1 MFHLGQSYTRFPLA
15 KESNFY
21 LTCVDGKVNLAK
33 QVELKHLLLVILVSQ
48 PLLTHSDKS
57 VELKQLLLVILV
69 SQLCSLIQKSQWSLH
84 VASTRWR
91 APKASA
97 SYIPQ
102 KDSV

>member
-69 SQLCSLIQKSQWSLH
+69 SQPLLTHSEKPMVPPCCKHEMACTKGVSLLYP
-84 VASTRWR
+84 TER
-91 APKASA
+91 
-97 SYIPQ
+97 
-102 KDSV
+102 